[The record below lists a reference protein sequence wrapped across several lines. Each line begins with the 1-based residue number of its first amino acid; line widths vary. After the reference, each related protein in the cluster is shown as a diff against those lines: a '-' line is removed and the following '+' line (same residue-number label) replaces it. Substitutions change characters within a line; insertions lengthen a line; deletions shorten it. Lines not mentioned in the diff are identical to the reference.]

1 MPHVYSYDGCRI
13 FYSDFGPRD
22 SKLPT
27 LFMSHGFGS
36 GSTLWNAQLPVLVNA
51 GYRCVVWDMR
61 GHANSE
67 SPPVNSTIAPNT
79 YSKWS
84 QVHDMKA
91 VLAACDILPLHAIVN
106 VGHPFIMFAHSMGGM
121 DQLLF
126 TMKWPKAASGLVLYG
141 TGPGFKS
148 DKGRLGWNKQASKI
162 AKSYETKGL
171 DALVGSDKTKGHR
184 SSEGLRGACLGSYTQ
199 REEDP
204 LALEFAELGGQLALA
219 RNLKMIEQPTAVMI
233 GQYDK
238 TFAKAS
244 EMMSKTMKNV
254 TLYQCPNAGHMA
266 CEKNPKEFND
276 LMLKALAEIQ
286 TSIPMPSRM

>member
-1 MPHVYSYDGCRI
+1 M
-13 FYSDFGPRD
+13 
-22 SKLPT
+22 
-27 LFMSHGFGS
+27 
-36 GSTLWNAQLPVLVNA
+36 
-51 GYRCVVWDMR
+51 
-61 GHANSE
+61 
-67 SPPVNSTIAPNT
+67 
-79 YSKWS
+79 
-84 QVHDMKA
+84 
-91 VLAACDILPLHAIVN
+91 
-106 VGHPFIMFAHSMGGM
+106 
-121 DQLLF
+121 
-126 TMKWPKAASGLVLYG
+126 
-141 TGPGFKS
+141 
-148 DKGRLGWNKQASKI
+148 ASKI